1 MNIDKA
7 PGMPVPG
14 KLTDYMVDEN
24 SLVDYPANDRPF
36 LVRKGAFTPEQ
47 IEELKAQGLS
57 PIEVS
62 PLAYQ
67 LHQIRAQLKADF
79 AEAIESIKQFLAP
92 TATQKGTDPMSE
104 QLAAEATETKALTDA
119 DWNEIQSRIDAALAP
134 WGEKFAALE
143 ARVAACEAPASEAE
157 MEDSAKPQEEAK
169 AEEALA
175 ADPTAEQ
182 IKALAAS
189 NAELQAMVK
198 NLVNQRPAGQSEK
211 GSPAVPATQKKAVFS
226 GSVFEKIAEMA

>member
-14 KLTDYMVDEN
+14 KLTDYLVEEN
-24 SLVDYPANDRPF
+24 SLVDYPANDKPF

-57 PIEVS
+57 PIEAPGFFQQFRS
-62 PLAYQ
+62 L
-67 LHQIRAQLKADF
+67 IKADIF
-79 AEAIESIKQFLAP
+79 EAIKQFLAP

-104 QLAAEATETKALTDA
+104 QLAAEATEAKALTEA
-119 DWNEIQSRIDAALAP
+119 DVQSLIDAALAP
-134 WGEKFAALE
+134 WGEKFTALE
-143 ARVAACEAPASEAE
+143 ARVAACEAPKAEETEAAAPE
-157 MEDSAKPQEEAK
+157 IEAK
-169 AEEALA
+169 AEESPA
-175 ADPTAEQ
+175 ADQTSEQ

-189 NAELQAMVK
+189 NAELQTMVK
-198 NLVNQRPAGQSEK
+198 NLLNQRPAGQSEK
-211 GSPAVPATQKKAVFS
+211 GSPAAPATQKKAVFS

>member
-7 PGMPVPG
+7 PGMPMPG
-14 KLTDYMVDEN
+14 KLTDYLVEET
-24 SLVDYPANDRPF
+24 SLVDYPANDKPF

-79 AEAIESIKQFLAP
+79 AEAIESIKQFMAP

-104 QLAAEATETKALTDA
+104 QLAAEATEAKALTEA
-119 DWNEIQSRIDAALAP
+119 DVQSLIDAALAP

-157 MEDSAKPQEEAK
+157 MEDSYKPEAEAK
-169 AEEALA
+169 AEEAPKV
-175 ADPTAEQ
+175 DPTAEQ
-182 IKALAAS
+182 MKAFAAD
-189 NAELQAMVK
+189 NAELKALVK
-198 NLVNQRPAGQSEK
+198 SLINQRPAGQAEK
-211 GSPAVPATQKKAVFS
+211 GSPAAPATQKKAVFS

>member
-14 KLTDYMVDEN
+14 KLTDYLVDET

-79 AEAIESIKQFLAP
+79 AEAIESIKQFMAP

-104 QLAAEATETKALTDA
+104 QLAAEATETKALTEA
-119 DWNEIQSRIDAALAP
+119 DVQSLIDAALAP

-143 ARVAACEAPASEAE
+143 ARVAACEAPKAEEAE
-157 MEDSAKPQEEAK
+157 GTAAAQVEAK
-169 AEEALA
+169 AEESPKV
-175 ADPTAEQ
+175 DPTAEQ
-182 IKALAAS
+182 IKALADS
-189 NAELQAMVK
+189 NAELKSLLQSVI
-198 NLVNQRPAGQSEK
+198 NQRPAGQVEK
-211 GSPAVPATQKKAVFS
+211 GSPATPAPQQK
-226 GSVFEKIAEMA
+226 SVFEGSALDQIAKIYS

>member
-14 KLTDYMVDEN
+14 KLTDYLVDET

-104 QLAAEATETKALTDA
+104 QLAAEATETKALTEA
-119 DWNEIQSRIDAALAP
+119 DVQSLIDAALAP

-143 ARVAACEAPASEAE
+143 ARVAACEASASEAE
-157 MEDSAKPQEEAK
+157 MEDSAKSQEEAK
-169 AEEALA
+169 AKESPKV
-175 ADPTAEQ
+175 DPTAEQ
-182 IKALAAS
+182 IKALADS
-189 NAELQAMVK
+189 NAELKSLLQSVI
-198 NLVNQRPAGQSEK
+198 NQRPAGQVEK
-211 GSPAVPATQKKAVFS
+211 GSPATPAPQQK
-226 GSVFEKIAEMA
+226 SVFEGSALDQIAKIYS